1 VTGHRVAGALM
12 VVGSVFALGAGHWEP
27 LAVTA
32 ISFVV
37 LLLPTRGKTTA
48 STWTPR

>member
-1 VTGHRVAGALM
+1 M
-12 VVGSVFALGAGHWEP
+12 VVGSVFALGVGHWEP

-32 ISFVV
+32 VAFVV
-37 LLLPTRGKTTA
+37 LLLPSRGRATP